1 MSTKDKILIE
11 ALSLFSVHGYSS
23 VSVRDITKAIGIRES
38 AIYKHYK
45 NKQAIFDTI
54 IQISAERIN
63 QLQQELIHSFG
74 QEEADNTVFS
84 VDIIQKIYCKLFSF
98 YLTDDI
104 LSKFRK
110 MMIIEQYKSTELNTI
125 YKEMF
130 IEKTLRYQTEV
141 FQQLINDGRING
153 ADPEIMALHFY
164 SPIFVLLF
172 RYDTKAEKID
182 EALNLIVK
190 HIREFFRLYLK

>member
-1 MSTKDKILIE
+1 MTTKDKILFE

-54 IQISAERIN
+54 IQVSTERIN

-74 QEEADNTVFS
+74 YEEQEDSNFS
-84 VDIIQKIYCKLFSF
+84 VDSIQKIYLRLFEF

-110 MMIIEQYKSTELNTI
+110 MMIIEQYKSEELNAV
-125 YKEMF
+125 F
-130 IEKTLRYQTEV
+130 IETFMEKTLKYQTKV
-141 FQQLINDGRING
+141 FQQLIGEGRIKD
-153 ADPEIMALHFY
+153 ADPEIMALQFY
-164 SPIFVLLF
+164 SPILMLLF
-172 RYDTKAEKID
+172 RYDTKTEKID
-182 EALNLIVK
+182 EAQNLVAK
-190 HIREFFRLYLK
+190 HVQEFFRLYLK

>member
-1 MSTKDKILIE
+1 MTTKDKILFE

-54 IQISAERIN
+54 IQVSTERIN

-74 QEEADNTVFS
+74 HEEQDDSNFS
-84 VDIIQKIYCKLFSF
+84 VDSIQKIYLRLFEF

-110 MMIIEQYKSTELNTI
+110 MMIIEQYKSEELNAV
-125 YKEMF
+125 F
-130 IEKTLRYQTEV
+130 IDTFVEKTLKYQTKV
-141 FQQLINDGRING
+141 FQQLINEGRIKD
-153 ADPEIMALHFY
+153 ADPEIMALQFY
-164 SPIFVLLF
+164 SPIMLLLF
-172 RYDTKAEKID
+172 RYDTKTEKIE
-182 EALNLIVK
+182 EAQNLVAK
-190 HIREFFRLYLK
+190 HVQEFFRLYLK

>member
-1 MSTKDKILIE
+1 MATKDRIIIE

-38 AIYKHYK
+38 AIYKHFK

-63 QLQQELIHSFG
+63 TLQQELLHTLG
-74 QEEADNTVFS
+74 QGEIDDK
-84 VDIIQKIYCKLFSF
+84 DISIGLLQKIYCKLFMF

-110 MMIIEQYKSTELNTI
+110 MMIIEQYNSVELNNMFM
-125 YKEMF
+125 EMF
-130 IEKTLRYQTEV
+130 VEKTLRYQTEV
-141 FQQLINDGRING
+141 FQQLIHEGRING
-153 ADPEIMALHFY
+153 TDPEIMALHFY
-164 SPIFVLLF
+164 SPVFLLLF
-172 RYDTKAEKID
+172 RYDTQTEKMN
-182 EALNLIVK
+182 EALKLIEK
-190 HIREFFRLYLK
+190 HIQEFFRLYLK

>member
-1 MSTKDKILIE
+1 MTTKDKIMFE

-54 IQISAERIN
+54 IQVSTERVN

-74 QEEADNTVFS
+74 HEEQDDSNFS
-84 VDIIQKIYCKLFSF
+84 VDIQKIYCRLFEF

-110 MMIIEQYKSTELNTI
+110 MMIIEQYKSVELNAV
-125 YKEMF
+125 F
-130 IEKTLRYQTEV
+130 IETFMEKTLRYQTKV
-141 FQQLINDGRING
+141 FQQLISEGRIDG
-153 ADPEIMALHFY
+153 ADPEIMALQFY
-164 SPIFVLLF
+164 SPVMVLLL
-172 RYDTKAEKID
+172 RYDAKTEKID
-182 EALNLIVK
+182 EALNLIAK
-190 HIREFFRLYLK
+190 HVQEFFRLYLK